1 MSAVLYVTAPS
12 EKEARKMAEELIKK
26 KLVACANIFPISS
39 LYRWK
44 EELKE
49 EKEVAMIL
57 KTSTERVEEVIRE
70 LKRIHPYELPCIL
83 CLSVSG
89 GLPEFFR
96 WVEEETRP
104 N

>member
-1 MSAVLYVTAPS
+1 MPALLYVTAPS
-12 EKEARKMAEELIKK
+12 EEEAKRMAKELIGK

-44 EELKE
+44 GKLQEER
-49 EKEVAMIL
+49 EVAMIL
-57 KTSTERVEEVIRE
+57 KTSAERVEEVIRE
-70 LKRIHPYELPCIL
+70 LRRIHPYEVTCIL

-89 GLPEFFR
+89 GLPEFLR

-104 N
+104 V